1 VLVVVVAIG
10 GMAVSVVLEVDMAA
24 VGDGLVPA
32 AWPVS
37 VLVAGVGQV
46 GQRMLVVVAC
56 VLSVR
61 MAFVNVVDM
70 TLALYAGVPAARPMV
85 VVVFGMNFML
95 GGCHGSSLL

>member
-10 GMAVSVVLEVDMAA
+10 GMAVSVVLEVDMVA
-24 VGDGLVPA
+24 VGDDLVPA

-37 VLVAGVGQV
+37 VLVAGMGQV